1 MRFARIEILIYLLSI
16 VFIFGCSVQNVQ
28 EPVPVPVQEEK
39 VVKEVEPEPTQTFP
53 REMVDEYARIHEISD
68 MKEAE
73 RRLAD
78 PEYAKKNPYTPT
90 AEDIAFYERGFLERM
105 YPGFKKMAE
114 EKGFIAARNIYMR
127 NPPAGPGSRRI
138 GSTRYGATMER
149 IGASGGRGASP
160 GDVNA
165 LFEEDPAAIYYKDA
179 MILHRSGKLD
189 EALEALKKAV
199 KAKPDSPS
207 FLYTLGVMY
216 MEKQDYSKAIEAMR
230 SSIRSIKSTGY
241 TKVNLAMYSDAYM
254 GALTNLGLIYTR
266 IGLHQPAIASLKEAL
281 QFRPEDLDA
290 NYNLVNVYYVMD
302 DMEKATEQLRIFI
315 DLDPDNAEAHNIA
328 GLVHYRRQ
336 FLTAAMK
343 EFKIA
348 EKLRPSDKQYSH
360 NLGIVLAELKRN
372 EEARQAFQRATGLED
387 GADMRRDFIERT
399 AANEVRKLY
408 NDGHAAM
415 ESHNW
420 RKAIEDFKAVLE
432 LKPNM
437 MEAHMNLGVSYR
449 MKGDLDNQIHHFSEA
464 ARLKPDLPDIHH
476 NLGLAY
482 SDARRYTKAANEFRK
497 AIELDS
503 SLKDSYFS
511 LGMAL
516 SRTENYSDAA
526 MQFEKS
532 LEFSPDW
539 FEAHINLGTSYL
551 KLGKLDDALKSF
563 EKAAQ
568 LKPRSA
574 EAQYN
579 IGAAY
584 MNMEKIDQA
593 IAFFKKALEIYPGH
607 TMARTLLKELENYQS
622 D

>member
-1 MRFARIEILIYLLSI
+1 MRFTRIEILIYLLFT
-16 VFIFGCSVQNVQ
+16 VFIFGCSVQNVPKP
-28 EPVPVPVQEEK
+28 EPVQEEK
-39 VVKEVEPEPTQTFP
+39 VAKAVEPELTQTFP
-53 REMVDEYARIHEISD
+53 REMVEEYARIHEISD

-73 RRLAD
+73 HRLAD

-90 AEDIAFYERGFLERM
+90 EKDIAFYERDFLERM

-114 EKGFIAARNIYMR
+114 KEGFMRARNIYMR
-127 NPPAGPGSRRI
+127 NPPAGPGSRRV
-138 GSTRYGATMER
+138 GSTRYGATMVR
-149 IGASGGRGASP
+149 IGASGGRGASL
-160 GDVNA
+160 GGVNA
-165 LFEEDPAAIYYKDA
+165 LFEEDPATAHYKEA
-179 MILHRSGKLD
+179 MLLRRKGKPD
-189 EALEALKKAV
+189 EALDYMEKAV

-230 SSIRSIKSTGY
+230 NSIRHIKSTGY
-241 TKVNLAMYSDAYM
+241 SKVNMAMYSDAYM

-266 IGLHQPAIASLKEAL
+266 VGLHQPAIASLKEAL
-281 QFRPEDLDA
+281 QFRPGDLDA

-315 DLDPDNAEAHNIA
+315 DLDPENAEAHNIA

-336 FLTAAMK
+336 FFTAAVR
-343 EFKIA
+343 EFETA

-360 NLGIVLAELKRN
+360 NLGIALAELNRN
-372 EEARQAFQRATGLED
+372 EEASQAFRRATGLEE
-387 GADMRRDFIERT
+387 GADMRRNFIERT
-399 AANEVRKLY
+399 AANNVRKLY
-408 NDGHAAM
+408 NDGHVAM

-420 RKAIEDFKAVLE
+420 RKAIEQFKAVLE

-437 MEAHMNLGVSYR
+437 MEAHMNLGFSYR

-464 ARLKPDLPDIHH
+464 ARLNPALPDIHH

-482 SDARRYTKAANEFRK
+482 SDARKYTEAADEFRK

-516 SRTENYSDAA
+516 SRTGKYSDAA
-526 MQFEKS
+526 VQFEKS
-532 LEFSPDW
+532 LELSPDW
-539 FEAHINLGTSYL
+539 FEAHMNLGTSYL
-551 KLGKLDDALKSF
+551 KLGKLNDAVKSF

-593 IAFFKKALEIYPGH
+593 VAFFKKALEIYPGH
-607 TMARTLLKELENYQS
+607 TMAHALLKELENYQS
-622 D
+622 E